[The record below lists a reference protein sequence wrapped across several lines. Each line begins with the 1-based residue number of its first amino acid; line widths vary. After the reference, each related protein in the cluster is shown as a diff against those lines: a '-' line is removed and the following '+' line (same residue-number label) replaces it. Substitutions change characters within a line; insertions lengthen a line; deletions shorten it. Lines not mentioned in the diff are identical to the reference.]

1 MENVL
6 GHHKD
11 SKSKTITQMKA
22 SEKLINHI
30 KKSEGLSLTAYTDAK
45 GVWTIGYGHTGGVRK
60 GEKITE
66 AVADVYLRRDLD
78 VSERAVNQT
87 GLAKTQGQFDALVD
101 FVYNVGMGNLTRS
114 TLKKKIKSGAPTA
127 EIQAE
132 FRRWVYSGK
141 KKLNGLVT
149 RREWEAIRWAEKE

>member
-1 MENVL
+1 MEA
-6 GHHKD
+6 
-11 SKSKTITQMKA
+11 SK
-22 SEKLINHI
+22 ELIEHV
-30 KKSEGLSLTAYTDAK
+30 KKCEGLSLMAYTDAG

-78 VSERAVNQT
+78 VAERAVNLS

-101 FVYNVGMGNLTRS
+101 FVYNVGMGNLAKS
-114 TLKKKIKSGAPTA
+114 TLKKKIQSNASTE

-141 KKLNGLVT
+141 KKLNGFVA
-149 RREWEAIRWAEKE
+149 RREWEARRWAEKE

>member
-1 MENVL
+1 MEA
-6 GHHKD
+6 
-11 SKSKTITQMKA
+11 SK
-22 SEKLINHI
+22 KLMEHV
-30 KKSEGLSLTAYTDAK
+30 KRCEGLSLTAYADAT

-66 AVADVYLRRDLD
+66 AVADVYLRRDMD
-78 VSERAVNQT
+78 VAERAVNQS

-101 FVYNVGMGNLTRS
+101 FVYNVGMGNLAKS
-114 TLKKKIKSGAPTA
+114 TLKKKIQSNASTA

-141 KKLNGLVT
+141 KKLNGLVA
-149 RREWEAIRWAEKE
+149 RREWEAQRWAEKE